1 LGPKA
6 SSSHTAQRFD
16 LEHLSDADAD
26 KLLRSLSVIAEDAP
40 SRQVIA
46 ERLVDSLF
54 RSLCIGDT
62 EEPACALVRCFHTA
76 TYAQMPLHSRDA
88 ADQLLETESL
98 APSALEQMRCLV
110 LLATRGIRMVWNDV
124 MTSVGHQA
132 IPLPSVETVRKAPM
146 IARLF
151 DQLGMPIELAVDPTA
166 STAFILEEATEDFR
180 VFHVEQAVGSPF
192 IPAQST
198 FVEPFGIRSVLGI
211 GGVLPDGELLAVV
224 LFTRVAIS
232 TDVARRFGAL
242 AAAIRR
248 PIIALPPENIFG
260 GLIS

>member
-6 SSSHTAQRFD
+6 SPSHTAQRFD

-54 RSLCIGDT
+54 RSLCVGDT

-76 TYAQMPLHSRDA
+76 AYAQMPLHSRDA
-88 ADQLLETESL
+88 ADQLLETENL
-98 APSALEQMRCLV
+98 APSALDQMRCLV

-166 STAFILEEATEDFR
+166 STAFILEEAIEDFR
-180 VFHVEQAVGSPF
+180 VFH
-192 IPAQST
+192 
-198 FVEPFGIRSVLGI
+198 VLGI

-232 TDVARRFGAL
+232 PDVARRFGAL
-242 AAAIRR
+242 AAAMRR